1 MNDSDGGNRKFIAVQ
16 IPEAIDP
23 RSSAYSE
30 GYKTVADITIERVKR
45 VIQGY
50 GDNPQPIASGFKVY
64 KLHKSAFPRADFAPD
79 PDASPEQNFQ
89 ALKAFIA
96 DKEASLFSALDAQAV
111 RDEVLLKCGF
121 QFDAQLTPIAEVQA
135 NALYRAKS
143 DAQDPQA
150 PTREA
155 IVCFD
160 SHLDTTTLEWLRQ
173 QKGQRV
179 IVLEAALDT
188 TAKWN
193 LHHQL
198 GDGLVVF

>member
-1 MNDSDGGNRKFIAVQ
+1 M
-16 IPEAIDP
+16 
-23 RSSAYSE
+23 
-30 GYKTVADITIERVKR
+30 TIERVKR

-50 GDNPQPIASGFKVY
+50 GDNPQPIASGCKAY
-64 KLHKSAFPRADFAPD
+64 TLEKSAFSRADFAPD
-79 PDASPEQNFQ
+79 PNASVEDNLQ

-96 DKEASLFSALDAQAV
+96 DKEASLFSTHDAQAM

-121 QFDAQLTPIAEVQA
+121 QLDVQLTTIPEVQT
-135 NALYRAKS
+135 NVLYRAKGGT
-143 DAQDPQA
+143 QDPQA
-150 PTREA
+150 PAREA

-160 SHLDTTTLEWLRQ
+160 THLHTNTLEWLRQ

-198 GDGLVVF
+198 GDGLIVF